1 MRQVVDML
9 ERLLVISAQEVA
21 QVASHE
27 QTAEEVRTV
36 ATTTTTRLAFTATA
50 VDDAMLAWKE
60 QLYKGLMAYGEDE
73 VYAEI
78 NSGYTPEQIND
89 LGFTVEEEDMD
100 SSGLVGVRGQKTA
113 LDLEVIGAY
122 RDTLDRVSD
131 NAMAAALT
139 QLYQMVA
146 NDQEIRQSIGVDQVL
161 DVVNQIGTML
171 GLPKDFKLQK
181 LEAAEGEGGQP
192 DAQAEQMAA
201 VAEEIRNSI
210 INEVGE
216 AIKPLAENTQQ
227 NSSMIQQIVDVIKG
241 GPQPPQP
248 QQYDTNNAVPTG
260 GPANAANPELAPAGP
275 VR

>member
-1 MRQVVDML
+1 
-9 ERLLVISAQEVA
+9 
-21 QVASHE
+21 
-27 QTAEEVRTV
+27 
-36 ATTTTTRLAFTATA
+36 LAFTATA

-60 QLYKGLMAYGEDE
+60 QIYKGLMAYGEDE

-78 NSGYTPEQIND
+78 NSGYTAEQIND
-89 LGFTVEEEDMD
+89 LGFTVDAEDTD
-100 SSGLVGVRGQKTA
+100 SSGLVGIRGQKTA
-113 LDLEVIGAY
+113 LDLEVIGSY

-161 DVVNQIGTML
+161 GVLNQIGTML

-181 LEAAEGEGGQP
+181 LQGEEGQP
-192 DAQAEQMAA
+192 EAQAENMAA

-227 NSSMIQQIVDVIKG
+227 NSNMIQQIVDAIKG

-248 QQYDTNNAVPTG
+248 QQYDTNNPVPTG
-260 GPANAANPELAPAGP
+260 VPADAGNPELAPAGP